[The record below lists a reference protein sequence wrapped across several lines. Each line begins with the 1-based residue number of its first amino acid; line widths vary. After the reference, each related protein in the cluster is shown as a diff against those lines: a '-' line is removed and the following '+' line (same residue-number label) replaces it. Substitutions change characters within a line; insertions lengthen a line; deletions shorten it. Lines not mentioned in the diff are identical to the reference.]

1 MENMETYWAIANQ
14 TIAIINIL
22 IEGWLVY
29 SFVKPFM
36 KKKAYYAKAKEIFDK
51 MALVNCTKCAYCMPC
66 PFGLNIPEIF
76 AAYNMTASHGMTAAK
91 EAYAALET
99 KADACRACHHCEKE
113 CPQHIKISEIMPKVA
128 KIFA

>member
-36 KKKAYYAKAKEIFDK
+36 KKKASPPLAKRQGSDIVF
-51 MALVNCTKCAYCMPC
+51 TKDRKGGCN
-66 PFGLNIPEIF
+66 L
-76 AAYNMTASHGMTAAK
+76 
-91 EAYAALET
+91 
-99 KADACRACHHCEKE
+99 
-113 CPQHIKISEIMPKVA
+113 
-128 KIFA
+128 